1 MPLPHSKFTLR
12 VIIIQTPQGK
22 ELRHCFPLGS
32 EKLNLVMRPT
42 TTQRKAA
49 LTSLELVTDDAGVN
63 NLYYIL
69 EPL

>member
-1 MPLPHSKFTLR
+1 
-12 VIIIQTPQGK
+12 
-22 ELRHCFPLGS
+22 
-32 EKLNLVMRPT
+32 MRPT